1 MLEDK
6 NKSGFIVNDA
16 QSKLNSTWMKRLLVP
31 KDIKEIKDAL
41 VEAEN
46 EGLMI
51 SIAGGRHAMGGQ
63 QFVSEGLLLD
73 MSHFNKVIH
82 FDSKNGWIEVQ
93 SGIEWKEL
101 IEHIHKIKDSEI
113 QWAIRQKQT
122 GVDEV
127 SIGGSISANI
137 HGRGLKFSPFG
148 SDIES
153 FKLLNAKGDLLNCSR
168 SENKELFSL
177 VIGGYG
183 LFGIITQVVLRLV
196 PRQKVKRVV
205 EIIKVKDLVQ
215 KFENRIQDGA
225 IYGDCQ
231 YSIDLSSDW
240 GEHKGVFSCYY
251 NISNEI
257 PVPRGQKRISKEK
270 WSELYTLTRTD
281 KAKAFDI
288 YSKFYLTTNNQ
299 IYWSDTH
306 QLSNVFDGYL
316 ESVDGNEATEMI
328 TELYITRDK
337 LIPLLTEIKKDFLKN
352 DVDVTYGT
360 IRLIEKD
367 DDSFLAWAT
376 EPMVCVVCNLHIK
389 HSAEEIKKAKD
400 NFQRMID
407 QVISFGGRFYL
418 TYHRWV
424 TRRQLESCYPQLK
437 EFLKLKLKYDPH
449 ERFQSTWYQYFKEL
463 MEN

>member
-1 MLEDK
+1 
-6 NKSGFIVNDA
+6 
-16 QSKLNSTWMKRLLVP
+16 MKRLLVP

-168 SENKELFSL
+168 SKNKELFSL

-231 YSIDLSSDW
+231 YSIDL
-240 GEHKGVFSCYY
+240 
-251 NISNEI
+251 
-257 PVPRGQKRISKEK
+257 
-270 WSELYTLTRTD
+270 
-281 KAKAFDI
+281 
-288 YSKFYLTTNNQ
+288 
-299 IYWSDTH
+299 
-306 QLSNVFDGYL
+306 
-316 ESVDGNEATEMI
+316 
-328 TELYITRDK
+328 
-337 LIPLLTEIKKDFLKN
+337 
-352 DVDVTYGT
+352 
-360 IRLIEKD
+360 
-367 DDSFLAWAT
+367 
-376 EPMVCVVCNLHIK
+376 
-389 HSAEEIKKAKD
+389 
-400 NFQRMID
+400 
-407 QVISFGGRFYL
+407 
-418 TYHRWV
+418 
-424 TRRQLESCYPQLK
+424 
-437 EFLKLKLKYDPH
+437 
-449 ERFQSTWYQYFKEL
+449 
-463 MEN
+463 